1 MLVGISMLRVTTD
14 EKFGIQGEGESEP
27 FPPLMSTTAL
37 ESYVI
42 ACKAVEF
49 SSTDASL
56 KPSQF
61 ALSH

>member
-1 MLVGISMLRVTTD
+1 MRNSALKGRGKVKHFL
-14 EKFGIQGEGESEP
+14 P
-27 FPPLMSTTAL
+27 MSTTAL

-49 SSTDASL
+49 SSADASL